1 MLAQLGSWTGL
12 GGKEVVVKL
21 SVTSDLAELWERLD

>member
-1 MLAQLGSWTGL
+1 MLAQLGSCTGL
-12 GGKEVVVKL
+12 GAKAVVVNL